1 MKNDKKYFIFFFSK
15 KKTLGTP
22 GIRYSVGSLWYPPPS
37 TPSDG
42 EGGARCGQSGCS
54 SADYS
59 SGRAT
64 ASESTGSTENLWFSK
79 TFIFCIKLDVSS
91 KWLKDTKQ
99 KID

>member
-1 MKNDKKYFIFFFSK
+1 MTKNTLSFFELWNPKKEN
-15 KKTLGTP
+15 
-22 GIRYSVGSLWYPPPS
+22 IRHPWQLGSLWYPPPS